1 MYVYDDEF
9 FETADRTALVAA
21 DGLIR
26 PLAEVLPID
35 SVLDVGCGRGVWL
48 AQWLRRGATTVLG
61 IDGPYIDAARLAIP
75 QSCFIS
81 RDLAESFSLNRKFD
95 LVQSLEVAE
104 HLDAPSADIFVDN
117 LVRHG
122 SLILFSAAIPGQGG
136 EHHVNEQPWEYWR
149 VKFATRQYELFDY
162 LRPRVR
168 DNGDI
173 YFCYRLNS
181 FLFAH
186 RSIIETLPAAVR
198 AAHVPADIR
207 LRDEV
212 SPWLKLRFAAVRS
225 LPQSMVDCMARI
237 KYRASGLIGGR

>member
-104 HLDAPSADIFVDN
+104 HLDASSADIFVDN

-136 EHHVNEQPWEYWR
+136 EHQVNEQP
-149 VKFATRQYELFDY
+149 
-162 LRPRVR
+162 
-168 DNGDI
+168 
-173 YFCYRLNS
+173 
-181 FLFAH
+181 
-186 RSIIETLPAAVR
+186 
-198 AAHVPADIR
+198 
-207 LRDEV
+207 
-212 SPWLKLRFAAVRS
+212 
-225 LPQSMVDCMARI
+225 
-237 KYRASGLIGGR
+237 